1 MSASV
6 LDFGTLLIALCLND
20 EHIAD
25 CGRRAQPGQRYSLT
39 SHDGE
44 ETTGFAG
51 IDLGILKRVLPMNQF
66 HLVDVR
72 TDRPLGRVTARQLWV
87 AAGFQDDA
95 VDIVLAKVP
104 EGWALRYRR

>member
-1 MSASV
+1 
-6 LDFGTLLIALCLND
+6 
-20 EHIAD
+20 
-25 CGRRAQPGQRYSLT
+25 
-39 SHDGE
+39 
-44 ETTGFAG
+44 
-51 IDLGILKRVLPMNQF
+51 MNQF

-104 EGWALRYRR
+104 EGWAASLSALKLSSEQIETLQLTDGDARELNF